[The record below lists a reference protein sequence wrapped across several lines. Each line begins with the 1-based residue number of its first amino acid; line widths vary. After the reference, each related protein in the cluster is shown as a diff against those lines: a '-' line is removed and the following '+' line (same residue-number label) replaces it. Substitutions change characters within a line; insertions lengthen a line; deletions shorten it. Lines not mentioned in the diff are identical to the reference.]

1 MKLKETI
8 PLNHNFLQTDVINL
22 QKFEWALGSFIRKP
36 FPFLSK
42 KKCFE
47 EPKAL
52 SKQTFITPTKM

>member
-8 PLNHNFLQTDVINL
+8 PLNHIFLQTDVINL

-42 KKCFE
+42 KKMLRRAKGAE
-47 EPKAL
+47 
-52 SKQTFITPTKM
+52 